1 MFETIHIP
9 GDMIHQQPTSN
20 SSVGTANAPPPPSHM
35 QYAVRTYS
43 LGIPKLGL
51 DAVPHFYLVQEVKK

>member
-1 MFETIHIP
+1 
-9 GDMIHQQPTSN
+9 
-20 SSVGTANAPPPPSHM
+20 M

-43 LGIPKLGL
+43 LGIPKLGF

>member
-1 MFETIHIP
+1 M
-9 GDMIHQQPTSN
+9 SN
-20 SSVGTANAPPPPSHM
+20 SSVGTANPLPSHI
-35 QYAVRTYS
+35 QYAPRTSS